1 MNSGKRKIL
10 IIDDSST
17 NVLLLQD
24 ILEEFGYE
32 AVIKSDSKEALKCVP
47 KEMPDLILL
56 DIMMPGLSGL
66 KFLEKISQMDKIKSI
81 PVIMVTAKND
91 NESKQKAKEL
101 GAVDYIVKPISV
113 EDIID
118 RVDKAL
124 SKSGKA

>member
-1 MNSGKRKIL
+1 MNPEKRKIL

-24 ILEEFGYE
+24 ILEEFGYK

-47 KEMPDLILL
+47 EEMPDLILL

-66 KFLEKISQMDKIKSI
+66 KFLEKISQIDKIKNI

-91 NESKQKAKEL
+91 NESKQKAKEF

-124 SKSGKA
+124 AKVGKA